1 MARARAIN
9 PQDLLSWDGE
19 GVSTAG
25 MQVKLAERGQQVSIE
40 LVRLRLRE
48 ARRGAAGTPPAAPKV
63 RKDSAT
69 AARLRL
75 LAEATEKLEQL
86 RDGLDAAVDSWEEAF
101 STTERFQRWTD
112 AVQTLDA
119 VLDDLA
125 GLDVTW

>member
-1 MARARAIN
+1 MAKERAID

-19 GVSTAG
+19 GVSTAD
-25 MQVKLAERGQQVSIE
+25 MRTKLAEGGQQVSIE

-48 ARRGAAGTPPAAPKV
+48 ARRGSAGSPPAAPKV

-86 RDGLDAAVDSWEEAF
+86 RDGLDAAVDAWGDTF
-101 STTERFQRWTD
+101 STTERFQRWSD
-112 AVQTLDA
+112 AAETLGE
-119 VLDDLA
+119 VLNELTE
-125 GLDVTW
+125 LDVSW